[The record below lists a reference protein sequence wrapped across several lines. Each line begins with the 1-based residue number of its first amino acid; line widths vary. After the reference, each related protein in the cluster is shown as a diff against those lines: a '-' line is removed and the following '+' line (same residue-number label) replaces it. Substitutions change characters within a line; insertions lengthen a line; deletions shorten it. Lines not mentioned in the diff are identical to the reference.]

1 MRVNKKLPYLVITVL
16 GIGMIAGV
24 LMMTKENVQ
33 LQAVSTIQPISLPL
47 NQDVKG
53 VSTERPSQPAR
64 IVASSAHDSQMMIMA
79 AVASVC
85 VLGTVLFFLGKLG
98 ILSHLLHPH
107 PTHPVSHDY
116 DIGMGGFKI
125 SKRK

>member
-33 LQAVSTIQPISLPL
+33 PQAVSTIQPIPLPL

-53 VSTERPSQPAR
+53 VSTVRPSRPVR
-64 IVASSAHDSQMMIMA
+64 TVASSAHDSQMMVMA

-85 VLGTVLFFLGKLG
+85 VLGTALFFLGKLG
-98 ILSHLLHPH
+98 ILSHLLHRHPVH
-107 PTHPVSHDY
+107 PTFHDY

-125 SKRK
+125 NKHR